1 MQTNLTLAAV
11 YARYGWMF
19 PSQARLIDAVQ
30 RTCERYMGSNLWEG
44 TAETVDFGA
53 TDDTR
58 IVLPRYL
65 IAVLGYSRAKV
76 PRPVFGQFHEYQEQG
91 LGWIDPA
98 TTPMSLAIDD
108 GRTCTQKQI
117 SGTCIL
123 RVKLTNAADGG
134 KIVRFYGK
142 DQDGFRIMT
151 NGDDGIPFTMGYT
164 SADTSQQF
172 SELAAIVMQTSMVGR
187 WTLWQ
192 VINGAETQIGAYEPG
207 EDVPNYRA
215 YKVGIRS
222 SSDDDFDTIRFY
234 CRRGYVEPRVLTDFV
249 WPGNMI
255 AIRWGL
261 KACQYEDSGKMDLAD
276 GAWARGEAELNDE
289 IAAMRG
295 SEIPTLR
302 LEGMALPRMQE
313 LVN

>member
-1 MQTNLTLAAV
+1 MQTALTLKAV
-11 YARYGWMF
+11 NDRFGWMF

-30 RTCERYMGSNLWEG
+30 RSCERYMGRNLWEG

-53 TDDTR
+53 TSDTR
-58 IVLPRYL
+58 IVLPRYF
-65 IAVLGYSRAKV
+65 IAILGYSRAKV

-91 LGWIDPA
+91 IGFIDPNDRFIEQ
-98 TTPMSLAIDD
+98 AIDD
-108 GRTCTQKQI
+108 GRTCTQKEI
-117 SGTCIL
+117 SGTCTL
-123 RVKLTNAADGG
+123 RVKITNAADNG

-142 DQDGFRIMT
+142 DQDGNRITT
-151 NGDDGIPFTMGYT
+151 NGEDGIPFTMVNP
-164 SADTSQQF
+164 SADTTQQF
-172 SELAAIVMQTSMVGR
+172 SALANISMQTSAVGR

-192 VINGAETQIGAYEPG
+192 VIGGVETQIGAYEPG

-215 YKVGIRS
+215 YKVGKRFT
-222 SSDDDFDTIRFY
+222 SDNDCDTIRCY

-276 GAWARGEAELNDE
+276 GAWGRGEKELDDE
-289 IAAMRG
+289 IGAMRG
-295 SEIPTLR
+295 SQITTLR
-302 LEGMALPRMQE
+302 LEGMALPRRTCN
-313 LVN
+313 VN